1 MCQLI
6 TASHCRLYNC
16 QKYVFCMLNQPPTCA
31 IALSPTSID
40 SYTRFITVSR
50 TCIGFSARQRKL
62 ELERLNE
69 QLRKI
74 NLNLRQQARAG
85 TVYAPGLMYAPT
97 PTPMSGISIGSE
109 DDGGNQGGAATL
121 VGPRPEAP
129 EDSQV
134 GSYSPDLSFDLFG
147 SGCCSASPLFCLLLS
162 TCIYYWIH
170 AVVVKVTDL
179 AKI

>member
-1 MCQLI
+1 M
-6 TASHCRLYNC
+6 
-16 QKYVFCMLNQPPTCA
+16 
-31 IALSPTSID
+31 
-40 SYTRFITVSR
+40 
-50 TCIGFSARQRKL
+50 
-62 ELERLNE
+62 NE

-121 VGPRPEAP
+121 VGPRPEGP

-134 GSYSPDLSFDLFG
+134 GSYSSSSSSHLTFWLW
-147 SGCCSASPLFCLLLS
+147 LLLCLVS
-162 TCIYYWIH
+162 VSFH
-170 AVVVKVTDL
+170 PAL
-179 AKI
+179 ASVIGLMLWLVSLLYLSRITTFSLCPSGTALHMLLCCLACPPHLDCDQQC

>member
-1 MCQLI
+1 MQNNLEVFGSW
-6 TASHCRLYNC
+6 ALVLMLQSSMHCHWHAGIYSSN
-16 QKYVFCMLNQPPTCA
+16 MLLTRTELLLSAQCSFE
-31 IALSPTSID
+31 LSPP
-40 SYTRFITVSR
+40 
-50 TCIGFSARQRKL
+50 CAGFSARQRKL

-97 PTPMSGISIGSE
+97 PMPNISIGSE
-109 DDGGNQGGAATL
+109 DDGGNLGGAATL

-134 GSYSPDLSFDLFG
+134 PFTCLMTKSYQ
-147 SGCCSASPLFCLLLS
+147 
-162 TCIYYWIH
+162 IMR
-170 AVVVKVTDL
+170 TDC
-179 AKI
+179 

>member
-1 MCQLI
+1 MRSYLQIACCKYY
-6 TASHCRLYNC
+6 TNC
-16 QKYVFCMLNQPPTCA
+16 P
-31 IALSPTSID
+31 
-40 SYTRFITVSR
+40 
-50 TCIGFSARQRKL
+50 GFSARQRKL

-97 PTPMSGISIGSE
+97 PAPTPMSGISIGSE

-134 GSYSPDLSFDLFG
+134 GLPQLYGPGLSHLSDF
-147 SGCCSASPLFCLLLS
+147 LLL
-162 TCIYYWIH
+162 
-170 AVVVKVTDL
+170 
-179 AKI
+179 